1 VGYDE
6 GGKLT
11 EQVRRKPYSVV
22 LFDEVEK
29 AHPDVLH
36 ILLQILDDGFVNDS
50 LGHRVSFQNT
60 VIILTSNLGM
70 KDAAMDRAMGFGNDA
85 RYPDSKRFQ
94 SAAEK
99 ALKQHFPPEFLNR
112 VDNIIYFKPL
122 GIAELKQIFDLQL
135 VELNDRLAQQG
146 KEIEVSDEAKELLL
160 NKDYNYEYGAR
171 PLRRLIQN
179 HVEDQ
184 ISEKLVAGI
193 FDRRKRLRLV
203 VKNGDVAVV

>member
-1 VGYDE
+1 
-6 GGKLT
+6 
-11 EQVRRKPYSVV
+11 
-22 LFDEVEK
+22 
-29 AHPDVLH
+29 
-36 ILLQILDDGFVNDS
+36 
-50 LGHRVSFQNT
+50 
-60 VIILTSNLGM
+60 M
-70 KDAAMDRAMGFGNDA
+70 
-85 RYPDSKRFQ
+85 
-94 SAAEK
+94 
-99 ALKQHFPPEFLNR
+99 
-112 VDNIIYFKPL
+112 DNIIYFKPL